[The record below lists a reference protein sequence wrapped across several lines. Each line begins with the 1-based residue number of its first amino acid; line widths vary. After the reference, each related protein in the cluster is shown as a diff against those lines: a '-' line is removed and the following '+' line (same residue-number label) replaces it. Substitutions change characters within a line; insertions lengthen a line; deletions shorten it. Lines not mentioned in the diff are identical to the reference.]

1 MSNDAKVA
9 NQISARLSLRN
20 PQEKSLQILCDVL
33 EQMGLSKDPDLN
45 RWIEVLKPHYPS
57 VKKFERD
64 FPSLCFALATG
75 VGKTRLMGA
84 MIAWLYLTGRSRHF
98 FVLAPNL
105 TIYEKL
111 KKDFLMGS
119 PKYVFQG
126 IPELVQTPPVIIT
139 GDDYEDGRGV
149 RLDYAVAE
157 TMTGDL
163 FAGEEAPHIN
173 IFNISKINA
182 KDNKKGANKSK
193 DPKMRR
199 LQEYIGDSYFNYL
212 ADLPDLVVFMDEAH
226 RYYASA
232 GAKALNDLNPVLGIE
247 LTATPK
253 TVGAKPKEFKN
264 IIYHYPLASALNDGY
279 VKTPA
284 VATRKDFV
292 ANDYSSNRLEEI
304 KLEDG
309 VHHHEYVK
317 TELASYANN
326 TGEKLVKPFML
337 VVAQDTLHAE
347 ALKKKIE
354 DDLFFDGAYKGK
366 VITVHSN
373 QSGEESEETT
383 QRLLAVEHD
392 KDTEI
397 VIHVNKLKEGW
408 DVTNLY
414 TIVPLRASASEILT
428 EQTIGRG
435 LRLPYGKRTKVEAVD
450 RLTIIAHDRF
460 QEIIDQANDKES
472 IIKKTLY
479 IGSGEEDD
487 IPEKKP
493 KQILVPSMVDY
504 ALGNKPVYIDSRS
517 LEDRQA
523 TYEVSGSNQVDN
535 SGSSNDEPHRVYTP
549 AQKKIAELTVAIV
562 QQEAKNLES
571 SKQLTSGQVKQH
583 IAQRVHQVAKEL
595 FVPNVGNGN
604 KVTEGYNHSVAQ
616 TTEQVEMFDAA
627 SVDEIVSTVTEKIA
641 EFTIDIPKIV
651 VLPTRDVNYGFND
664 FDLTGLERISLK
676 PQSNEII
683 ISNLETSQISTIS
696 WEKGAVSEERLEN
709 YLVYYLMDHDEI
721 DYDEHAGMLYKLSG
735 QMVSHLQSYLS
746 DVDAEGVL
754 KSAGRILA
762 EFIWSQIK
770 LHMWTTPT
778 DYVGSVTQGFD
789 VLKPT
794 TFNFGNDEEP
804 RDFRAPIPAGQK
816 NKVRQMLF
824 TGFSRCCY
832 PFQKFDSVD
841 GELRLAQVLEQD
853 QTVIK
858 WMKPSPGQFRI
869 EYRSGQNY
877 EPDFVVET
885 ESFFLLME
893 PKKAKEMEDVDV
905 IAKAKAATRW
915 CRYANENAAKVG
927 GKPWHYVLLPHD
939 AITLSR
945 SVDGLLKEFEYQD

>member
-1 MSNDAKVA
+1 MSNDLKVA

-45 RWIEVLKPHYPS
+45 RWIEVLKPQYPS
-57 VKKFERD
+57 MKKFERD

-111 KKDFLMGS
+111 KKDFLLGS

-126 IPELVQTPPVIIT
+126 IQELVQTPPVIIT
-139 GDDYEDGRGV
+139 GDDYAEGRGV

-163 FAGEEAPHIN
+163 FAREEAPHIN
-173 IFNISKINA
+173 IFNVSKINA
-182 KDNKKGANKSK
+182 KDNKIGANQSS
-193 DPKMRR
+193 DSKMRR

-212 ADLPDLVVFMDEAH
+212 AELPDLVVIMDEAH

-232 GAKALNDLNPVLGIE
+232 GVKALNDLKPVLGIE

-253 TVGAKPKEFKN
+253 TVGSKPNEFTN
-264 IIYHYPLASALNDGY
+264 IIYHYPLATALNDGY

-292 ANDYSSNRLEEI
+292 ASDYSLDRLEDI

-309 VHHHEYVK
+309 IHHHEYVK

-326 TGEKLVKPFML
+326 MGVKLVKPFML

-354 DDLFFDGAYKGK
+354 DDSFFDGAYNGK
-366 VITVHSN
+366 VITVHSK
-373 QSGEESEETT
+373 QTGDESEETT

-392 KDTEI
+392 NDTEI

-472 IIKKTLY
+472 IIKKTLF
-479 IGSGEEDD
+479 IGSGQEDD

-493 KQILVPSMVDY
+493 KQIFVPSMVDY
-504 ALGNKPVYIDSRS
+504 ALGNKPVYINSGSIQDCH
-517 LEDRQA
+517 A
-523 TYEVSGSNQVDN
+523 TYEVNGTSQSE
-535 SGSSNDEPHRVYTP
+535 SSDLLNKEPTKEYTLK
-549 AQKKIAELTVAIV
+549 QKKIAQLTVGII
-562 QQEAKNLES
+562 QQEVKNLES
-571 SKQLTSGQVKQH
+571 SKQLTSEQVKQY

-595 FVPNVGNGN
+595 FVPQTSDEN
-604 KVTEGYNHSVAQ
+604 KVADGYNHSVALEP
-616 TTEQVEMFDAA
+616 TQVEIFDDG
-627 SVDEIVSTVTEKIA
+627 SVDEMVSIVAEKISKY
-641 EFTIDIPKIV
+641 TIDIPKIV
-651 VLPTRDVNYGFND
+651 VMPTNEVNYGFND
-664 FDLTGLERISLK
+664 FDLTGLESISLK
-676 PQSNEII
+676 SRSNEII

-696 WEKGAVSEERLEN
+696 WEQGAISEERLEN
-709 YLVYYLMDHDEI
+709 YLVFYLMKHDEI
-721 DYDEHAGMLYKLSG
+721 NYDEHAGMLYKLSA
-735 QMVSHLQSYLS
+735 QMVAHLKSYLS
-746 DVDAEGVL
+746 DAGVREVL

-762 EFIWSQIK
+762 EFIWSQINQ
-770 LHMWTTPT
+770 HMWTSPT
-778 DYVGSVTQGFD
+778 DYVGRVVQGFD
-789 VLKPT
+789 LLKPT
-794 TFNFGNDEEP
+794 TFNFANDEEP
-804 RDFRAPIPAGQK
+804 RDFRLPIPAGQK

-824 TGFSRCCY
+824 TGFKRCCY
-832 PFQKFDSVD
+832 PYQKFDSVD

-858 WMKPSPGQFRI
+858 WMKPSTGQFRI

-885 ESFFLLME
+885 ETTFLLME
-893 PKKAKEMEDVDV
+893 PKKAKEMQDIDV
-905 IAKAKAATRW
+905 IAKAKAASRW
-915 CRYANENAAKVG
+915 CSYANENTIKVG
-927 GKPWHYVLLPHD
+927 GKSWHYVLLPHD
-939 AITLSR
+939 VITLSR

>member
-1 MSNDAKVA
+1 MSNDVKIA

-33 EQMGLSKDPDLN
+33 EQMGLSKDADLN
-45 RWIEVLKPHYPS
+45 RWIEILKPHYPS
-57 VKKFERD
+57 VKKFERA

-84 MIAWLYLTGRSRHF
+84 MITWLYLTGRSRHF

-126 IPELVQTPPVIIT
+126 IPELVQTPPIIIT

-163 FAGEEAPHIN
+163 FVGEDAPHIN

-182 KDNKKGANKSK
+182 KDNKIGANKSN

-212 ADLPDLVVFMDEAH
+212 ADLPDLVVIMDEAH

-232 GAKALNDLNPVLGIE
+232 GAKALDDLKPVLGIE

-253 TVGAKPKEFKN
+253 HVGSKQQEFTN

-284 VATRKDFV
+284 VATRKEFKPS
-292 ANDYSSNRLEEI
+292 DYSHERLEEI

-309 VHHHEYVK
+309 IHHHEYVK

-326 TGEKLVKPFML
+326 TGEKLIKPFML
-337 VVAQDTLHAE
+337 VVAQDTSHAE
-347 ALKKKIE
+347 SLKKKIE
-354 DDLFFDGAYKGK
+354 ADSFFEGAYTGK
-366 VITVHSN
+366 VITIHSN
-373 QSGEESEETT
+373 QTGEESEETT
-383 QRLLAVEHD
+383 QRLLSVEHD

-479 IGSGEEDD
+479 IGPGEEND

-493 KQILVPSMVDY
+493 KQIFVPSMVDY
-504 ALGNKPVYIDSRS
+504 ALGNKPVYIDNSS
-517 LEDRQA
+517 VGDRQA
-523 TYEVSGSNQVDN
+523 TYDVSGSSQVEN
-535 SGSSNDEPHRVYTP
+535 CSSSNNVQTKEYTP

-571 SKQLTSGQVKQH
+571 SKQLTSEQVKQH

-595 FVPNVGNGN
+595 FVLNIDNDN
-604 KVTEGYNHSVAQ
+604 KVAEGYTNSVGQA
-616 TTEQVEMFDAA
+616 TEQAEMFDSV
-627 SVDEIVSTVTEKIA
+627 SVDEIVSTVTETIA

-664 FDLTGLERISLK
+664 FDLIGLEHISLK
-676 PQSNEII
+676 PQSNEIL

-696 WEKGAVSEERLEN
+696 WENVVVSEERLEN
-709 YLVYYLMDHDEI
+709 YLVFYLMDHDEI

-735 QMVSHLQSYLS
+735 QMVAHLKSYLS
-746 DVDAEGVL
+746 DVDTEGVL
-754 KSAGRILA
+754 KSGGRILA

-770 LHMWTTPT
+770 QHMWTTPT
-778 DYVGSVTQGFD
+778 DYVGSITQGFD

-794 TFNFGNDEEP
+794 TFNFANDEEP

-816 NKVRQMLF
+816 NKVRQMIL
-824 TGFSRCCY
+824 
-832 PFQKFDSVD
+832 P
-841 GELRLAQVLEQD
+841 AN
-853 QTVIK
+853 
-858 WMKPSPGQFRI
+858 
-869 EYRSGQNY
+869 SGH
-877 EPDFVVET
+877 ET
-885 ESFFLLME
+885 
-893 PKKAKEMEDVDV
+893 K
-905 IAKAKAATRW
+905 
-915 CRYANENAAKVG
+915 
-927 GKPWHYVLLPHD
+927 
-939 AITLSR
+939 
-945 SVDGLLKEFEYQD
+945 

>member
-1 MSNDAKVA
+1 MSNNQKLV

-20 PQEKSLQILCDVL
+20 PQEKSLYILCDVL
-33 EQMGLSKDPDLN
+33 EQMELSKDPDLN
-45 RWIEVLKPHYPS
+45 RWIEVLKPQYPS
-57 VKKFERD
+57 MKMFERD

-111 KKDFLMGS
+111 KKDFLMGN

-149 RLDYAVAE
+149 RLDYAVAA

-173 IFNISKINA
+173 IFNVSKINA
-182 KDNKKGANKSK
+182 KDNKVGANKSN

-212 ADLPDLVVFMDEAH
+212 ADLPDLVVIMDEAH

-232 GAKALNDLNPVLGIE
+232 GAKALNDLKPVLGIE

-253 TVGAKPKEFKN
+253 TVGSKPKEFTN

-284 VATRKDFV
+284 VATRKEFKPS
-292 ANDYSSNRLEEI
+292 DYSLERLEEI

-309 VHHHEYVK
+309 IHHHEYVK

-326 TGEKLVKPFML
+326 AGVKLVKPFML

-347 ALKKKIE
+347 VLKKKIE
-354 DDLFFDGAYKGK
+354 DDSFFEGAYKGK

-373 QSGEESEETT
+373 QTGEESEETT

-435 LRLPYGKRTKVEAVD
+435 LRLPYGKRTNVEAVD

-479 IGSGEEDD
+479 IGSSDEDD

-493 KQILVPSMVDY
+493 KQIFVPSMVDY
-504 ALGNKPVYIDSRS
+504 ALGNKPIYIENSSIGDGRAS
-517 LEDRQA
+517 
-523 TYEVSGSNQVDN
+523 YEVGSSKQIDN
-535 SGSSNDEPHRVYTP
+535 SDSSDNATSKVYSPT
-549 AQKKIAELTVAIV
+549 QKKIAELTVAIV
-562 QQEAKNLES
+562 QQEAKNLDS
-571 SKQLTSGQVKQH
+571 SKQLTAEHVKKH
-583 IAQRVHQVAKEL
+583 ITQRVHQVAKEL
-595 FVPNVGNGN
+595 FVMNAEGSNR
-604 KVTEGYNHSVAQ
+604 VTEGYNHSVAQ
-616 TTEQVEMFDAA
+616 EKEQVELFDAA
-627 SVDEIVSTVTEKIA
+627 TVDEIVSTVTHKIA
-641 EFTIDIPKIV
+641 EYTIDIPKIV

-664 FDLTGLERISLK
+664 FDLSGLERISLK

-683 ISNLETSQISTIS
+683 ISNLETSQISSIN
-696 WEKGAVSEERLEN
+696 WEKSAVSEARLEN
-709 YLVYYLMDHDEI
+709 YLVFYLMDHDEI

-735 QMVSHLQSYLS
+735 QMVAHLKSYLS

-762 EFIWSQIK
+762 DFIWSQIK
-770 LHMWTTPT
+770 QHMWTTPT

-794 TFNFGNDEEP
+794 TFNFANDEEP
-804 RDFRAPIPAGQK
+804 RDFRAPIPPGQK

-824 TGFSRCCY
+824 TGFDRCCY
-832 PFQKFDSVD
+832 PYQKFDSVD

-853 QTVIK
+853 RTVVR

-885 ESFFLLME
+885 ETLFLLME
-893 PKKAKEMEDVDV
+893 PKKARELEDVDV

-915 CRYANENAAKVG
+915 CSYANENAAKVG

-945 SVDGLLKEFEYQD
+945 TVDGLLSEFEYKE